1 MKQTTLHTTLAQIAE
16 EAAPTAEI
24 DLWTGLHQH
33 LASES
38 HFKGDASMNTTTKLT
53 PRRAALATLIAFALL
68 LGLFA
73 TPPGRALA
81 QTVLQ
86 FFTRAGSDQLPVQ
99 SAPAPTDAPRDKSLV
114 EAESLAGFS
123 VLTPGT
129 LPEGLSFYGASYDD
143 GLKAVVQQFGYSP
156 EDIRFSLRQQPFTTS
171 ETCTLCGLVGASA
184 PVQPVTVGSAPA
196 EYTEGVWELTDAG
209 PVWRNDEYLKTLRWQ
224 KDGMAFELIYM
235 GTELDRDALV
245 ALAASVK

>member
-1 MKQTTLHTTLAQIAE
+1 MKPTSLHTTLAQIAE
-16 EAAPTAEI
+16 EAAPSAEI

-38 HFKGDASMNTTTKLT
+38 TLKGDASMKSTLSLT
-53 PRRAALATLIAFALL
+53 PRRAALATLIILALL
-68 LGLFA
+68 LSLFV

-86 FFTRAGSDQLPVQ
+86 FFTRAGSDQLPPQ
-99 SAPAPTDAPRDKSLV
+99 LGPAPTDAPRDKSLV

-123 VLTPGT
+123 VLTPGA

-143 GLKAVVQQFGYSP
+143 GLKAVIQQFGYAP
-156 EDIRFSLRQQPFTTS
+156 EDIRLSLRQQPFS
-171 ETCTLCGLVGASA
+171 SPEACTLCGLVGASA
-184 PVQPVTVGSAPA
+184 PVQTVSVGNVSA
-196 EYTEGVWELTDAG
+196 EYTEGVWELTDNG

-224 KDGMAFELIYM
+224 SNGMAFELIYM
-235 GTELDRDALV
+235 GAELDRNTLV
-245 ALAASVK
+245 AIAAELQ